1 MDAVENY
8 FFYIYIDENDVTG
21 QSGYEANKKLEL
33 GKKNV
38 MIFALFPL
46 TRFFFLILIKI
57 IWQYKILFRYKKV

>member
-46 TRFFFLILIKI
+46 TRFFF
-57 IWQYKILFRYKKV
+57 